1 MRAWLLSSGQ
11 TCLDNFEKQKQN
23 AEVEAGKD
31 IEHEKEL
38 MRREKRFAENLETVE
53 FKRQVRP
60 TD

>member
-11 TCLDNFEKQKQN
+11 TCLDNFEKQKQY